1 MNIRCRKIDCKFNKA
16 GTCHAKDVCVCKVA
30 NCETYQV
37 DKTKV
42 NLELADELAPTV
54 PNNVPL
60 NCKAGNCLFNH
71 QCRCC
76 ANGISIVDDESNNKA
91 DCATFIER

>member
-1 MNIRCRKIDCKFNKA
+1 MNIRCRKMDCEFNQA
-16 GTCHAKDVCVCKVA
+16 GTCHASKIGVGRSA
-30 NCETYQV
+30 NCETYRV
-37 DKTKV
+37 DKSKKD
-42 NLELADELAPTV
+42 LEMAEELAPTI

-60 NCKAGNCLFNH
+60 RCQAQGCLYNH

-76 ANGISIVDDESNNKA
+76 ANGIAVIADEHHNQA